1 MRKRTENG
9 IDQADLDETKHEIE
23 IIEIKDPMDSKDGVK
38 PELEFIKDC
47 SALKAGHN
55 VQKDEHAKVD
65 FEPEVMKL
73 EVNKDDKSDLDLG
86 IKEVAVIHQ
95 VWKSIKEINIF

>member
-9 IDQADLDETKHEIE
+9 IDQADLDEPKHEIE
-23 IIEIKDPMDSKDGVK
+23 IIAIKDPVDSKDGVK

-95 VWKSIKEINIF
+95 V